1 MVRSLHLHFFKCLQ
15 NWEVSSCCIG
25 IESGSEFELEPEL
38 IEMLTTNQFVGL
50 RPAGAQD
57 GGAKMPYPTLSS
69 TLHLFWQRYT
79 VLPPPAD
86 TVDTSYASNHHFP
99 RHWPFTPPPPS
110 LHPDAIFLLTTG
122 RLEEYVPSQ
131 NKYRI

>member
-1 MVRSLHLHFFKCLQ
+1 MSR
-15 NWEVSSCCIG
+15 CCIG
-25 IESGSEFELEPEL
+25 IESGSEFEHKPEL

-79 VLPPPAD
+79 VLPPPP
-86 TVDTSYASNHHFP
+86 TLL
-99 RHWPFTPPPPS
+99 TPPTLTTITFHATGHVPRRPPF